1 MEMDTI
7 IADWKQNAEQHGE
20 RNLMFLRRLKRK
32 DDRAVDRQAHRLHEE
47 AFSLIDCTKCANC
60 CKTIHPLLTDKD
72 IQRIARHLGMDAS
85 TFQAEYLE
93 DDEGGRLHMKGLP
106 CPFLGADGRC
116 KIYEVRPADC
126 AEYPHTDKGGFT
138 FRTYGI
144 ADNSLVCPAVFY
156 IVEQLRVRGV
166 KERDQ

>member
-1 MEMDTI
+1 MDTI

-32 DDRAVDRQAHRLHEE
+32 DDRVVDRKAHRLHEE
-47 AFSLIDCTKCANC
+47 AFSIIDCTQCANC

-93 DDEGGRLHMKGLP
+93 DDEGGRLQMKGLP
-106 CPFLGADGRC
+106 CPFLGADDRC

-126 AEYPHTDKGGFT
+126 AEYPHTDKEGFT

-166 KERDQ
+166 KDRDQ